1 MVLNN
6 HNTIFAQSLWR
17 NTLYIWEIHIFIF
30 INCINST
37 YLSYTLIQSGS
48 AKAIFFR
55 VCLLLDLTDDFC
67 FMFYFWSFMF
77 IFARVSFRGA
87 DYSSLTLGSKSSTSK
102 WCTVWDFSIRLG
114 TVWSFVPFWCVLF
127 QGPQLAKTFLWLHWT
142 PGQSSW
148 LSMTLTNRLY

>member
-6 HNTIFAQSLWR
+6 HNTIFVQSLWR
-17 NTLYIWEIHIFIF
+17 NTVYIWEIHIFIF

-48 AKAIFFR
+48 AEAIFFR

-114 TVWSFVPFWCVLF
+114 TVWSFVPFRELF
-127 QGPQLAKTFLWLHWT
+127 PWKSVYSFRDHNWLRPFSGSTEHLGRV
-142 PGQSSW
+142 PD
-148 LSMTLTNRLY
+148 